1 MNYQSLYEMLAT
13 NAMPEWRTELESQ
26 LNRYFANP
34 KHGDYPRWQS
44 ALDRLPDIKP
54 SGCVFDIDSVTI
66 GKHDD
71 CSDVSR
77 EQLREL
83 LREFM
88 PWRKGPFHLFG
99 INIDC
104 EWRSNLKWQRLQQ
117 HIRPLNGKLVLDIGS
132 GNGYYAWRM
141 LGDGARYVV
150 GIDPTLLFVMQFQV
164 LKKYWPSAPIDILP
178 LGIQHL
184 PVGRSGFDTVFSMGV
199 LYHRRDHMEHLHQL
213 RQTLKPGGELVLE
226 TLVLNEESNNILR
239 PDGRY
244 AKMNNVHAIPGL
256 ALLQQWVEEAGYR
269 NVRIVDVSVTTT
281 DEQRATDWM
290 QFESLPDFLDKQ
302 DRTKT
307 IEGYPA
313 PVRAIVLADATT

>member
-1 MNYQSLYEMLAT
+1 MLAA
-13 NAMPEWRTELESQ
+13 NDMPEWRTALAPKLSD
-26 LNRYFANP
+26 YFSNP
-34 KHGDYPRWQS
+34 KHGDFPRWQS
-44 ALDRLPDIKP
+44 ALRRLPDIKP
-54 SGCVFDIDSVTI
+54 SGCVFDGDSVTI
-66 GKHDD
+66 GKQDD
-71 CSDVSR
+71 CSDDSR
-77 EQLREL
+77 EQLREV

-88 PWRKGPFHLFG
+88 PWRKGPFELFG

-104 EWRSNLKWQRLQQ
+104 EWRSNLKWQRLQK
-117 HIRPLNGKLVLDIGS
+117 HIRPLSGKLVLDIGS

-141 LGDGARYVV
+141 LGNGARHVV
-150 GIDPTLLFVMQFQV
+150 GVDPTLLFVMQFQV
-164 LKKYWPSAPIDILP
+164 LKKYWPSAPIDIMP

-184 PVGRSGFDTVFSMGV
+184 PSGRPGFDTVFSMGV
-199 LYHRRDHMEHLHQL
+199 LYHRRDHMAHLQQL

-256 ALLQQWVEEAGYR
+256 VLLQQWVEEAGYR
-269 NVRIVDVSVTTT
+269 NVRTVDVTVTTT
-281 DEQRATDWM
+281 DEQRPTDWM

-313 PVRAIVLADATT
+313 PVRAIVLAAAPI